1 MGFFFGGGGVVES
14 RSFRKPS
21 KQIYQERKGIL
32 KTHKIISKLSYG
44 VTIFVNF
51 KYFMK
56 TYSSKPLLN
65 DVPSCAPSI
74 FGQFHCILNIVTRI

>member
-1 MGFFFGGGGVVES
+1 MGFFFGGGGGWNQGVSENLQD
-14 RSFRKPS
+14 KL
-21 KQIYQERKGIL
+21 YQERKGIL